1 MKELIGKCKCCS
13 KEIYCLD
20 GFFNG
25 IHTEEKEIYCFEC
38 HEILILNKENP
49 QS

>member
-1 MKELIGKCKCCS
+1 MIMKELVGKCKCCS

-25 IHTEEKEIYCFEC
+25 IHTKEKEIYCFEC
-38 HEILILNKENP
+38 YEEKDKENP

>member
-1 MKELIGKCKCCS
+1 MNELIGKCKCCC

-25 IHTEEKEIYCFEC
+25 VHTEEKELYCFEC
-38 HEILILNKENP
+38 HESLKVKNEKP

>member
-1 MKELIGKCKCCS
+1 MKEWIGTCKCCA
-13 KEIYCLD
+13 KDLYCLD

-25 IHTEEKEIYCFEC
+25 IVTEEKEIYCFEC
-38 HEILILNKENP
+38 MEKVEETKVNP

>member
-1 MKELIGKCKCCS
+1 MKELIGMCKCCS

-25 IHTEEKEIYCFEC
+25 IHTEEKEIYCFQCYEN
-38 HEILILNKENP
+38 LTKKKENP
-49 QS
+49 QE